1 MSAER
6 IAPDDGIDRLLAHLP
21 MPALVMRS
29 LRVLAA
35 NDRFCRLLGRER
47 DELLAA
53 EDPFHAFLVPEDAER
68 LLARHLART
77 EGRREPEEYDF
88 KLRARDGSPIAA
100 RMRVSGY
107 PPAGP
112 GGFLVLCSDER
123 GHARTAQ
130 LIRAFADVAVAAQ
143 RQATQQGIFR
153 LVTERLAAAGLSVNF
168 SAVSGDTFELL
179 NVGGSAHAGI
189 AALRKRWPQQLPV
202 AAFREVLPEPGST
215 HGSLIDDLPGLIAR
229 ALGKERD
236 QLPGTIPAS
245 AMFCMVAVDG
255 APHLAL
261 SATGAGL
268 DATVASAFGLFGQ
281 QLGAA
286 LDTLRRMDE
295 LARSNRELLAVN
307 RLARAS
313 ASLASGES
321 LSAALERL
329 AEEVSLPRAAV
340 LRREDESL
348 LVVAQHGFTARTLA
362 PVEPLA
368 GATPWAASARA
379 GEPVLFTVGPDGA
392 VGPSSRRL
400 NTPPHGVVP
409 VPPAGMPL
417 PPAEGHNAIAL
428 PLQVGDAV
436 HGVLLAVLDSPVGT
450 EDLRL
455 LSTLGAQLAVTLL
468 TATLFEQTQR
478 RVEELSQLLE
488 LGQSALGHLDL
499 SRVLQAGASVAVR
512 VLRCSAAYLWL
523 PEPGGA
529 ALQLAAM
536 EDPDASPGIVPG
548 FTLPMNTRSL
558 STLSFSSRQPQ
569 AAPDATTDERID
581 PAVTRR
587 FRCRSVLTVPLMS
600 HDVPVGVLTLMSRGE
615 RIFAAQDLRLASHVA
630 QLVSAAVAGADVF
643 ERERRRAD
651 ELALLQDLSG
661 AITGKLDQRELLE
674 TASARL
680 LQIVEA
686 DMAAVYVQ
694 EPAAEGHLRLSWAQ
708 AKAGPADGLPARVP
722 WAGGPGCAA
731 QLQQTVLASCTL
743 RTESGPVRLARCTS
757 VRLPGGRG
765 VLGALCLARVGDRD
779 FTADELRIL
788 DAVCAQLSV
797 ALENA
802 RLYAEQRA
810 RAEEMTLL
818 NEVSRSFAGA
828 LEIRPLLRAAGQAL
842 RKLVDA
848 SNWFV
853 LLLDPAANVLR
864 VAACNPEHEEFMRGV
879 QLPLDQPSLSAEV
892 VRHRRAAQAQG
903 PMLMEVASRR
913 LVEHLGQRAVL
924 VVPLVAHGEVL
935 GVVTLDD
942 TQRARVFTQAEM
954 ERTTAVCQQIAL
966 ALLSARLYEDLR
978 KSYAELARAQA
989 ELIERE
995 RLAALGEMA
1004 ASVAHEVRNPLG
1016 VIFNSLGS
1024 LKRLLQPAG
1033 DVRLL
1038 LDIVGEEADRLNRMV
1053 GDLLDY
1059 SRPLRPTL
1067 QPLALQP
1074 VLEEAIA
1081 STMRPGEE
1089 NSVEVRL
1096 KIEPGL
1102 PAVPADPRLLR
1113 QAVVNL
1119 VTNSLQAMPHGGI
1132 LTVSVARVLSDAGP
1146 QARIAVHDT
1155 GVGVP
1160 PEARSKVFQPFFT
1173 TKPTGTGLGLAVVKR
1188 IAEGHGGRALLSDC
1202 DRGTEFHL
1210 LLPLSG

>member
-6 IAPDDGIDRLLAHLP
+6 IAPDDGIDPFLAQIP
-21 MPALVMRS
+21 MPALVMRAA
-29 LRVLAA
+29 RVLAA
-35 NDRFCRLLGRER
+35 NDRFCRLLGRGR
-47 DELLAA
+47 DELLAS
-53 EDPFHAFLVPEDAER
+53 EDPFHAFLAPEDAER
-68 LLARHLART
+68 LLARHLARS
-77 EGRREPEEYDF
+77 EGRSELEEYDF
-88 KLRARDGSPIAA
+88 ALRARDGSPIPA
-100 RMRVSGY
+100 RVRISGY
-107 PPAGP
+107 PSAGS
-112 GGFLVLCSDER
+112 GAFLLLCSDER
-123 GHARTAQ
+123 GRARTAQ
-130 LIRAFADVAVAAQ
+130 LIRAFADVAVSAQ
-143 RQATQQGIFR
+143 RQATQEGILR
-153 LVTERLAAAGLSVNF
+153 LVADRLAAAGLSVHF
-168 SAVSGDTFELL
+168 SAVSGETFQLL
-179 NVGGSAHAGI
+179 DLGAPAHAGI
-189 AALRKRWPQQLPV
+189 AALRQRWPQELPV
-202 AAFREVLPEPGST
+202 AAFRELLPEPGSA
-215 HGSLIDDLPGLIAR
+215 HGSLIEDLPAVIAR

-236 QLPGTIPAS
+236 QLAGAIPPS
-245 AMFCMVAVDG
+245 AMFCLVPVDG

-307 RLARAS
+307 RVARAS

-329 AEEVSLPRAAV
+329 ADEASLPRAAV
-340 LRREDESL
+340 LRREDEAL
-348 LVVAQHGFTARTLA
+348 LIAAQRGFTARTLA
-362 PVEPLA
+362 AAEPLA
-368 GATPWAASARA
+368 APTPWAESARS

-400 NTPPHGVVP
+400 STPPHGVVP
-409 VPPAGMPL
+409 VAPAGMPL

-436 HGVLLAVLDSPVGT
+436 HGVLLAVRDSPVGT

-468 TATLFEQTQR
+468 TATLFEQTHR
-478 RVEELSQLLE
+478 RVEELSLLLE

-499 SRVLQAGASVAVR
+499 SRVLQAGARVAVR
-512 VLRCSAAYLWL
+512 VLRCSAAYLYL

-529 ALQLAAM
+529 ALQLAAV
-536 EDPDASPGIVPG
+536 EDPEAPPGVVPG
-548 FTLPMNTRSL
+548 FTLPMNTRSMA
-558 STLSFSSRQPQ
+558 TLAFSSRQPQ
-569 AAPDATTDERID
+569 AAPDVAADERID
-581 PAVTRR
+581 PAVVQR
-587 FRCRSVLTVPLMS
+587 FRSRSVLTVPLMS

-630 QLVSAAVAGADVF
+630 QLLSAAVAGADVF

-674 TASARL
+674 SASARL
-680 LQIVEA
+680 LQLVEA
-686 DMAAVYVQ
+686 DLAAVYEQ
-694 EPAAEGHLRLSWAQ
+694 PAAEGELRLSWAQ
-708 AKAGPADGLPARVP
+708 AKAGPADRLPARVP

-743 RTESGPVRLARCTS
+743 RTGSGPVRLARCAA

-765 VLGALCLARVGDRD
+765 VLGALCLARVGERD

-828 LEIRPLLRAAGQAL
+828 LEIKPLLRAAGQTL

-853 LLLDPAANVLR
+853 LLLDPAAQVLR
-864 VAACNPEHEEFMRGV
+864 VAACSPEHEEFMRGV
-879 QLPLDQPSLSAEV
+879 ELRLDQPSLSAEV
-892 VRHRRAAQAQG
+892 VRQRRAVQAQG
-903 PMLMEVASRR
+903 PMLLRVASRR
-913 LVEHLGQRAVL
+913 LVEHLGERAVL

-942 TQRARVFTQAEM
+942 TERSRVFTQAEM

-1024 LKRLLQPAG
+1024 LKRLLQPEG

-1038 LDIVGEEADRLNRMV
+1038 LDIVGEESDRLNRMV

-1067 QPLALQP
+1067 QPVALQP

-1081 STMRPGEE
+1081 STKSPGEE
-1089 NSVEVRL
+1089 SSVEVRL

-1102 PAVPADPRLLR
+1102 PPVRADARLLR

-1119 VTNSLQAMPHGGI
+1119 VTNSLQAMPHGGV
-1132 LTVSVARVLSDAGP
+1132 LTVSAARVLSDAGP

-1188 IAEGHGGRALLSDC
+1188 IAEGHGGRALLSDSE
-1202 DRGTEFHL
+1202 RGTEFHL

>member
-6 IAPDDGIDRLLAHLP
+6 IVPDDGIDRFLEQIP

-29 LRVLAA
+29 ARVVAA
-35 NDRFCRLLGRER
+35 NDRFCLLLGRER

-68 LLARHLART
+68 LLARHLARR
-77 EGRREPEEYDF
+77 EGRSELEEYDF
-88 KLRARDGSPIAA
+88 KLRAPDGSAIAA
-100 RMRVSGY
+100 RLRISGY

-123 GHARTAQ
+123 GRARTAQ

-143 RQATQQGIFR
+143 RQATEKGILR
-153 LVTERLAAAGLSVNF
+153 LVAERLAAVALSVHF
-168 SAVSGDTFELL
+168 SEVSGETFRLL
-179 NVGGSAHAGI
+179 DMGGPAHAGI
-189 AALRKRWPQQLPV
+189 AALRRRWPQEMPV
-202 AAFREVLPEPGST
+202 AAFREVLPERGSA
-215 HGSLIDDLPGLIAR
+215 HGCLIEDLPGLIAR
-229 ALGKERD
+229 ALGKEGD
-236 QLPGTIPAS
+236 QLAGAIPAN
-245 AMFCMVAVDG
+245 AIFCLVTVDG
-255 APHLAL
+255 KPHLAL

-286 LDTLRRMDE
+286 LDTLRRIDE

-313 ASLASGES
+313 ASLASGQS
-321 LSAALERL
+321 LSAALGRL
-329 AEEVSLPRAAV
+329 AEEASLPRAAV

-348 LVVAQHGFTARTLA
+348 LVVAQHGFTSRTLA

-368 GATPWAASARA
+368 APTPWAESARA

-392 VGPSSRRL
+392 VGPSSRHL

-409 VPPAGMPL
+409 VPPAGTPL

-436 HGVLLAVLDSPVGT
+436 NGVLLAVLDSPVGT

-478 RVEELSQLLE
+478 RVEELSLLLE

-499 SRVLQAGASVAVR
+499 TRVLQAGARVAVR
-512 VLRCSAAYLWL
+512 VLRCSAAYLYL

-536 EDPDASPGIVPG
+536 EDPDAPPGVAPG
-548 FTLPMNTRSL
+548 FTLPMNTRSMA
-558 STLSFSSRQPQ
+558 TLAFSSRQPQ
-569 AAPDATTDERID
+569 AAPDAATDERID
-581 PAVTRR
+581 QSVVQR
-587 FRCRSVLTVPLMS
+587 FRSRSVLTVPLLS

-630 QLVSAAVAGADVF
+630 QLLSAAVAGADVF

-661 AITGKLDQRELLE
+661 AITGKLDRRELLE

-680 LQIVEA
+680 LQIVDA
-686 DMAAVYVQ
+686 DMAAVYEQ
-694 EPAAEGHLRLSWAQ
+694 EPAAEGQLRLSWAQ
-708 AKAGPADGLPARVP
+708 AKAGPVDGLPARVP

-731 QLQQTVLASCTL
+731 QLQQAVLASCTL
-743 RTESGPVRLARCTS
+743 RAQAGPLRLARCAS

-765 VLGALCLARVGDRD
+765 VLGALCLARVADRD

-797 ALENA
+797 GLENA

-828 LEIRPLLRAAGQAL
+828 LEIKPLLRDAGQTL

-853 LLLDPAANVLR
+853 LLLDPATKVLR
-864 VAACNPEHEEFMRGV
+864 VAACSPEHEEFMRSV
-879 QLPLDQPSLSAEV
+879 ELALDQPSLSAEV

-903 PMLMEVASRR
+903 PRLMEVASRR
-913 LVEHLGQRAVL
+913 LVEHLGERAVL

-978 KSYAELARAQA
+978 KSYAELAHTQA

-1067 QPLALQP
+1067 QPVALQP

-1081 STMRPGEE
+1081 SAQRPGEE

-1102 PAVPADPRLLR
+1102 SPVRADARLLR

-1132 LTVSVARVLSDAGP
+1132 LTVSAARVLSDAGA

-1155 GVGVP
+1155 GTGIP

-1188 IAEGHGGRALLSDC
+1188 IAEGHGGRALLSETE
-1202 DRGTEFHL
+1202 RGTEFHL
-1210 LLPLSG
+1210 LLPLSS

>member
-1 MSAER
+1 MSADQLAGESETESFLAR
-6 IAPDDGIDRLLAHLP
+6 IP
-21 MPALVMRS
+21 MPTLV
-29 LRVLAA
+29 LRTGRIVAA
-35 NDRFCRLLGRER
+35 NDRFCALLGRSR
-47 DELLAA
+47 QELLDA
-53 EDPFHAFLVPEDAER
+53 EDPFHAFIAPEDAER
-68 LLARHLART
+68 VLARHLARA
-77 EGRREPEEYDF
+77 EGRTELEEYDF
-88 KLRARDGSPIAA
+88 ALRARDGSPIPA
-100 RMRVSGY
+100 RVRVSRHA
-107 PPAGP
+107 PAGP
-112 GGFLVLCSDER
+112 GAFLALCTDER
-123 GHARTAQ
+123 GRARTAQ
-130 LIRAFADVAVAAQ
+130 LIRAFVDVAVSAQ
-143 RQATQQGIFR
+143 REATQDGIFR
-153 LVTERLAAAGLSVNF
+153 LVQERLAAAGLSVHF
-168 SAVSGDTFELL
+168 SALAAQTFQLLEL
-179 NVGGSAHAGI
+179 GGAAHAGI
-189 AALRKRWPQQLPV
+189 AALRERWPRELPI
-202 AAFREVLPEPGST
+202 AAFQELLPEPGSA
-215 HGSLIDDLPGLIAR
+215 HGSLIEDLPGVIAR

-236 QLPGTIPAS
+236 ELAAAVPPS
-245 AMFCMVAVDG
+245 AMFCLVPIEG
-255 APHLAL
+255 SPRFAL
-261 SATGAGL
+261 SATGPGL

-286 LDTLRRMDE
+286 LETLRRMDE

-307 RLARAS
+307 RVARAS
-313 ASLASGES
+313 ATLASGES

-329 AEEVSLPRAAV
+329 ADEASVPRAAI
-340 LRREDESL
+340 LRREEETL
-348 LVVAQHGFTARTLA
+348 LVAAQRGFTARTLGSA
-362 PVEPLA
+362 ERLDA
-368 GATPWAASARA
+368 RTPWAESVLS
-379 GEPVLFTVGPDGA
+379 GEPVLFTVREDGTVDA
-392 VGPSSRRL
+392 SFRRL
-400 NTPPHGVVP
+400 STPPHGVVP
-409 VPPAGMPL
+409 VAPAGMPL
-417 PPAEGHNAIAL
+417 PPAEGHNGIAL

-436 HGVLLAVLDSPVGT
+436 HGVLLAVRDSPVGT

-455 LSTLGAQLAVTLL
+455 LSTLAAQLAVTLL
-468 TATLFEQTQR
+468 NATLFEQTHR
-478 RVEELSQLLE
+478 RVEELSLLLE
-488 LGQSALGHLDL
+488 LGQTALGHLDL
-499 SRVLQAGASVAVR
+499 SRVLQAGARAGLR
-512 VLRCSAAYLWL
+512 MLRCSAAYIFL

-529 ALQLAAM
+529 ALQLAAV
-536 EDPDASPGIVPG
+536 EDPEQPPGVGPG
-548 FTLPMNTRSL
+548 FTLPTSTRAMA
-558 STLSFSSRQPQ
+558 TLAFSSRQPQ
-569 AAPDATTDERID
+569 AAPEAATDPRID
-581 PAVTRR
+581 PAVAKL
-587 FRCRSVLTVPLMS
+587 FRARSVLTVPLLS
-600 HDVPVGVLTLMSRGE
+600 HDVPLGVLSLISRGE
-615 RIFAAQDLRLASHVA
+615 RVFAAQDVRLASHVA
-630 QLVSAAVAGADVF
+630 QLLSAAVAGADVF

-680 LQIVEA
+680 LQLV
-686 DMAAVYVQ
+686 DGDVAAVYRQ
-694 EPAAEGHLRLSWAQ
+694 EPGAEGELRLSWAQ
-708 AKAGPADGLPARVP
+708 AEQGPVDGLPASVP
-722 WAGGPGCAA
+722 WAGGPSCAA
-731 QLQQTVLASCTL
+731 QLEQAVLASCTV
-743 RTESGPVRLARCTS
+743 RTGSGAARLARCAS
-757 VRLPGGRG
+757 IRLPGGRG
-765 VLGALCLARVGDRD
+765 ALGALCLARLAERD

-788 DAVCAQLSV
+788 DAVAAQLSV
-797 ALENA
+797 AMENA

-818 NEVSRSFAGA
+818 NEVSQSFAGA
-828 LEIRPLLRAAGQAL
+828 LEIKPLLMAAGRTL

-853 LLLDPAANVLR
+853 LLRDPSADVLR
-864 VAACNPEHEEFMRGV
+864 VAACSPEHEEFMRGV
-879 QLPLDQPSLSAEV
+879 ELRLDQPSLSAQV
-892 VRHRRAAQAQG
+892 VRYRRAAQAQE
-903 PMLMEVASRR
+903 PMLLQVASRA
-913 LVEHLGQRAVL
+913 LVEHLRERAVL
-924 VVPLVAHGEVL
+924 VVPLVARDEVL

-942 TQRARVFTQAEM
+942 TQRTRVFTQAEM

-978 KSYAELARAQA
+978 KSYADLARAQA
-989 ELIERE
+989 ELVERE

-1067 QPLALQP
+1067 QPVALQP

-1081 STMRPGEE
+1081 STQRPGEE

-1102 PAVPADPRLLR
+1102 PPVRADARLLR

-1119 VTNSLQAMPHGGI
+1119 VTNSLQAMPHGGV

-1160 PEARSKVFQPFFT
+1160 PQARSKVFQPFFT

-1188 IAEGHGGRALLSDC
+1188 IAEGHGGRALLSDSE
-1202 DRGTEFHL
+1202 RGTEFHL